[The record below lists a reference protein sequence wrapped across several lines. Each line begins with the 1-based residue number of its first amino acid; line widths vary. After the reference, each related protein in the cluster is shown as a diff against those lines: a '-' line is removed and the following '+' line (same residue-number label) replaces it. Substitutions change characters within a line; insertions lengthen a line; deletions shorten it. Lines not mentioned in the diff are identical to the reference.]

1 MWWYFLGLLAS
12 MLVIIFAGICYE
24 IGEVAFRRSPWALI
38 LNKPGPVTLIRN
50 GFEQLR
56 RESGSLE
63 INMAWRFAALLELY
77 VERENRRQRE
87 IERQREIRKKK
98 KDSNQRGKD
107 V

>member
-12 MLVIIFAGICYE
+12 LLVIILAGICYAV
-24 IGEVAFRRSPWALI
+24 GEVAFRRSPWALI
-38 LNKPGPVTLIRN
+38 LNKPGPVMLIRN

-63 INMAWRFAALLELY
+63 INMVWRFAALLELY
-77 VERENRRQRE
+77 VDRENRRQRE
-87 IERQREIRKKK
+87 IERQREIGKKK
-98 KDSNQRGKD
+98 EDSDKRGKD

>member
-1 MWWYFLGLLAS
+1 MWWYFLGMLAS
-12 MLVIIFAGICYE
+12 LLVITFAGICYE

-77 VERENRRQRE
+77 VDRENRRQRE

-98 KDSNQRGKD
+98 KDSSQRSRD